1 MMVFCF
7 RKLLM
12 MMVTTMFLLITLAE
26 IQGSNWD
33 LLISQRKQNL
43 LCFGQIHWFCEI
55 WNTTASIRAPYK
67 RQTKLSPKC
76 AVARPV
82 TVNNSYQLGFG
93 SPDLLHIH
101 SIVITKK
108 MMKIIQHLSS
118 NTFNRTRLTF
128 VLLDLIGSSGSFMR
142 KLLNFSCRGCD
153 G

>member
-1 MMVFCF
+1 
-7 RKLLM
+7 
-12 MMVTTMFLLITLAE
+12 MMVTMMFLLITLAE
-26 IQGSNWD
+26 SQGSKWD

-43 LCFGQIHWFCEI
+43 LWFGQIHWFCEI

-67 RQTKLSPKC
+67 RQTKLSPNT

-108 MMKIIQHLSS
+108 IMKIIQHLSCI
-118 NTFNRTRLTF
+118 TLIRTGVRF
-128 VLLDLIGSSGSFMR
+128 VLLDLIGSSGSSAR
-142 KLLNFSCRGCD
+142 KLSPGGNKTSIIKQFE
-153 G
+153 